1 MLLKAEKMDKSADIE
16 INFNNKNMKKITLI
30 IFALVSTQCTTE
42 MQQPPIAKQVPKTLE
57 IHDDKRIDPYYWMRL
72 SDEQKEAEQS
82 DEQTQDVLDYLDAEN
97 DYRKQMMKPTE
108 KLQETLYEEI
118 TGRIKQDDSSVPVTV
133 NGYTYYTRFEQGQDY
148 PYYCRK
154 KAGDNSN
161 EEVMLDVPKM
171 AEGYAYYAVGRR
183 SVSENNKILAYTVD
197 TVSRREYTLYFKNL
211 ETGEILSDKIKNTD
225 GGVTWANDNKTVF
238 YVKKDPVTL
247 RANQIF
253 KHRLGTDVSADEL
266 VYEETDETFSCWISK
281 TKSRKFLM
289 IGSSQTLSTEYRFL
303 DANTP
308 DGKWQVIHPRERDFE
323 YFVDHYKDDFYII
336 TNDQAK
342 NFRLMKTPVD
352 RPQKSN
358 WTELIAHRNDVLL
371 EDIEIFTDHLV
382 VNERH
387 NGLTRLRVIKWEDQT
402 EHYISFNDPTYAAW
416 ISANPE
422 FNATQLRFGY
432 SSMTTPTSIYDY
444 DLNTKE
450 KTLKKQDEILGGKFD
465 SKNYRSERIL
475 APSRDGKAQI
485 PISIVYHKDFKK
497 SGNEPLLLYGY
508 GSYGNN
514 IDPWFS
520 SARLS
525 LLDRGFAFAIAHI
538 RGGQNLGRSWYEDG
552 KLLKKKNTF
561 YDFIDAGNHLVQQ
574 GYTSTDHL
582 YAQGGSA
589 GGLLIG
595 AVVNMA
601 PDMWN
606 GAIAAV
612 PFVDVISTM
621 LDETIPLTTFEF
633 DEWGNPKDKEYYD
646 YMKSYSP
653 YDNVEAKDYPHML
666 ITTGYWDSQVQYWEP
681 AKWIAKLRATKTDNN
696 LLLMS
701 CNMEVGHG
709 GASGRFKRYREVAM
723 FYAFLLHLEK

>member
-1 MLLKAEKMDKSADIE
+1 
-16 INFNNKNMKKITLI
+16 MKKIALF
-30 IFALVSTQCTTE
+30 IFACLTIQCSSK
-42 MQQPPIAKQVPKTLE
+42 MQEAPVAKKLKKVLE
-57 IHDDKRIDPYYWMRL
+57 IHDDQRIDNYFWMRL
-72 SDEQKEAEQS
+72 SDEQKEAEQP
-82 DEQTQDVLDYLDAEN
+82 DQQTQDVLDYLHAEN
-97 DYRKQMMKPTE
+97 DYRKYVMKPTE
-108 KLQETLYEEI
+108 KLQKTIYDEI
-118 TGRIKQDDSSVPVTV
+118 IGRIKQDDSSVPITV
-133 NGYTYYTRFEQGQDY
+133 NGYTYYTRFEKGQDY
-148 PYYCRK
+148 PYYCRE
-154 KAGDNSN
+154 KAEDNTK
-161 EEVMLDVPKM
+161 EEVMLDVPTM
-171 AEGYAYYAVGRR
+171 AEGYAYYAIGGR
-183 SVSENNKILAYTVD
+183 SVSENNKILAYAVD

-211 ETGEILSDKIKNTD
+211 ETGEILSDKIENTT
-225 GGVTWANDNKTVF
+225 GGITWANDNQTVF
-238 YVKKDPVTL
+238 YVKKDPQTL
-247 RANQIF
+247 RAYQIF
-253 KHRLGTDVSADEL
+253 KHRLGTDTSDDEL
-266 VYEETDETFSCWISK
+266 VYEEKDETFSCWISK
-281 TKSRKFLM
+281 TKSRQYLM
-289 IGSSQTLSTEYRFL
+289 IGASQTLSTEYRFL
-303 DANTP
+303 DANSP
-308 DGKWQVIHPRERDFE
+308 DGKWQVVHQREKNLE

-358 WTELIAHRNDVLL
+358 WAELIPHREDVLL
-371 EDIEIFTDHLV
+371 EDIEIFKSHLV

-387 NGLTRLRVIKWEDQT
+387 NGLSQLRIMTWDNNNEY
-402 EHYISFNDPTYAAW
+402 YISFDDPTYAAW

-422 FNATQLRFGY
+422 FDSTQLRFGY
-432 SSMTTPTSIYDY
+432 SSLTTPTSIYDY

-450 KTLKKQDEILGGKFD
+450 KTLKKQDEVLGGTFD
-465 SKNYRSERIL
+465 SQNYLSERIMV
-475 APSRDGKAQI
+475 PSRDESTNI
-485 PISIVYHKDFKK
+485 PVSLVYHKDFEK
-497 SGNEPLLLYGY
+497 SGDEPLLLYGY
-508 GSYGNN
+508 GSYGNT

-561 YDFIDAGNHLVQQ
+561 YDFIDVGNHLVQK

-595 AVVNMA
+595 AVINMA
-601 PDMWN
+601 PDLFN

-633 DEWGNPKDKEYYD
+633 DEWGNPKNKEYYD
-646 YMKSYSP
+646 YIKSYSP
-653 YDNVEAKDYPHML
+653 YDNVEEKDYPNLL

-681 AKWIAKLRATKTDNN
+681 AKWIAKLRDKKTDDN
-696 LLLMS
+696 LLLMD

-709 GASGRFKRYREVAM
+709 GASGRFKRYKEVALS
-723 FYAFLLHLEK
+723 YSFLLHLEK

>member
-1 MLLKAEKMDKSADIE
+1 MQEAPVAKKV
-16 INFNNKNMKKITLI
+16 KKI
-30 IFALVSTQCTTE
+30 
-42 MQQPPIAKQVPKTLE
+42 LE
-57 IHDDKRIDPYYWMRL
+57 IHNDQRIDNYFWMRL
-72 SDEQKEAEQS
+72 SDEQKEAEQP
-82 DEQTQDVLDYLDAEN
+82 DQQTQDVLDYLHAEN
-97 DYRKQMMKPTE
+97 DYRKYVMKPTE
-108 KLQETLYEEI
+108 KLQKTIYDEI
-118 TGRIKQDDSSVPVTV
+118 IGRIKQDDSSVPITL
-133 NGYTYYTRFEQGQDY
+133 NGYTYYTRFEKGQDY
-148 PYYCRK
+148 PYYCRE
-154 KAGDNSN
+154 KAEDNAK
-161 EEVMLDVPKM
+161 EEVMLDVPTM
-171 AEGYAYYAVGRR
+171 AEGYAYYAIGGR
-183 SVSENNKILAYTVD
+183 SVSENNKILAYAVD

-211 ETGEILSDKIKNTD
+211 ETGEILSDKIENTT
-225 GGVTWANDNKTVF
+225 GGITWANDNQTVF
-238 YVKKDPVTL
+238 YVKKDPQTL
-247 RANQIF
+247 RAYQIF
-253 KHRLGTDVSADEL
+253 KHRLGTDTSDDEL
-266 VYEETDETFSCWISK
+266 IYEEKDETFSCWISK
-281 TKSRKFLM
+281 TKSRQYLM
-289 IGSSQTLSTEYRFL
+289 IGASQTLSTEYRFL

-308 DGKWQVIHPRERDFE
+308 DGKWQVVHQREKNLE

-358 WTELIAHRNDVLL
+358 WAELIPHREDVLL
-371 EDIEIFTDHLV
+371 EDIEIFKSHLV

-387 NGLTRLRVIKWEDQT
+387 NGLSQLRIMTWDNNNEY
-402 EHYISFNDPTYAAW
+402 YISFDDPTYAAW

-422 FNATQLRFGY
+422 FDSTQLRFGY
-432 SSMTTPTSIYDY
+432 SSLTTPTSIYDY

-450 KTLKKQDEILGGKFD
+450 KTLKKQDEVLGGTFD
-465 SKNYRSERIL
+465 SQNYLSERIMV
-475 APSRDGKAQI
+475 PSRDESTNI
-485 PISIVYHKDFKK
+485 PVSLVYHKDFEK
-497 SGNEPLLLYGY
+497 SGDEPLLLYGY
-508 GSYGNN
+508 GSYGNT

-561 YDFIDAGNHLVQQ
+561 YDFIDVGNHLVQK

-595 AVVNMA
+595 AVINMA
-601 PDMWN
+601 PDLFN

-633 DEWGNPKDKEYYD
+633 DEWGNPKNKEYYD
-646 YMKSYSP
+646 YIKSYSP
-653 YDNVEAKDYPHML
+653 YDNVEEKDYPNLL

-681 AKWIAKLRATKTDNN
+681 AKWIAKLRDKKTDDN
-696 LLLMS
+696 LLLMD

-709 GASGRFKRYREVAM
+709 GASGRFKRYKEVALS
-723 FYAFLLHLEK
+723 YSFLLHLEK

>member
-1 MLLKAEKMDKSADIE
+1 
-16 INFNNKNMKKITLI
+16 MKKIALF
-30 IFALVSTQCTTE
+30 IFACLTIQCSSK
-42 MQQPPIAKQVPKTLE
+42 MQEAPVAKKLKKVLE
-57 IHDDKRIDPYYWMRL
+57 IHDDQRIDNYFWMRL
-72 SDEQKEAEQS
+72 SDEQKEAEQP
-82 DEQTQDVLDYLDAEN
+82 DQQTQDVLDYLHAEN
-97 DYRKQMMKPTE
+97 DYRKYVMKPTE
-108 KLQETLYEEI
+108 KLQKTIYDEI
-118 TGRIKQDDSSVPVTV
+118 IGRIKQDDSSVPITL
-133 NGYTYYTRFEQGQDY
+133 NGYTYYTRFEKGQDY
-148 PYYCRK
+148 PYYCRE
-154 KAGDNSN
+154 KAEDNTK
-161 EEVMLDVPKM
+161 EEVMLDVPTM
-171 AEGYAYYAVGRR
+171 AEGYAYYAIGGR
-183 SVSENNKILAYTVD
+183 SVSENNKILAYAVD

-211 ETGEILSDKIKNTD
+211 ETGEILSDKIENTT
-225 GGVTWANDNKTVF
+225 GGITWANDNQTVF
-238 YVKKDPVTL
+238 YVKKDPQTL
-247 RANQIF
+247 RAYQIF
-253 KHRLGTDVSADEL
+253 KHRLGTDTSDDEL
-266 VYEETDETFSCWISK
+266 VYEEKDETFSCWISK
-281 TKSRKFLM
+281 TKSRQYLM
-289 IGSSQTLSTEYRFL
+289 IGASQTLSTEYRFL

-308 DGKWQVIHPRERDFE
+308 DGKWQVVHQREKNLE

-358 WTELIAHRNDVLL
+358 WAELIPHREDVLL
-371 EDIEIFTDHLV
+371 EDIEIFKSHLV
-382 VNERH
+382 VNERQ
-387 NGLTRLRVIKWEDQT
+387 NGLSRLRIMTWDNNNEY
-402 EHYISFNDPTYAAW
+402 YISFDEPTYAAW

-422 FNATQLRFGY
+422 FDSTQLRFGY
-432 SSMTTPTSIYDY
+432 SSLTTPTSIYDY

-450 KTLKKQDEILGGKFD
+450 KTLKKQDEVLGGTFD
-465 SKNYRSERIL
+465 SQNYLSERIMV
-475 APSRDGKAQI
+475 PSRDESTNI
-485 PISIVYHKDFKK
+485 PVSLVYHKDFEK
-497 SGNEPLLLYGY
+497 SGDEPLLLYGY
-508 GSYGNN
+508 GSYGNT

-561 YDFIDAGNHLVQQ
+561 YDFIDVGNHLVQK

-595 AVVNMA
+595 AVINMA
-601 PDMWN
+601 PELFN

-633 DEWGNPKDKEYYD
+633 DEWGNPKNKEYYD
-646 YMKSYSP
+646 YIKSYSP
-653 YDNVEAKDYPHML
+653 YDNVEEKDYPNLL

-681 AKWIAKLRATKTDNN
+681 AKWIAKLRDKKTDDN
-696 LLLMS
+696 LLLMD

-709 GASGRFKRYREVAM
+709 GASGRFKRYKEVALS
-723 FYAFLLHLEK
+723 YSFLLHLEK